1 MITNLVSPRFGKVK
15 AQGSGS
21 SDKTMESLFSSS
33 LHRFEMFGS
42 FLARKKRGRL
52 YAGSFSHTYTRL
64 GFAMSFVNSIKYHDF
79 TSHKL
84 L

>member
-42 FLARKKRGRL
+42 FLARKKRGKR
-52 YAGSFSHTYTRL
+52 YAGSFSLSLTL
-64 GFAMSFVNSIKYHDF
+64 ILFLV
-79 TSHKL
+79 L
-84 L
+84 Q